1 MAGDHFDTGKRISIE
16 LGTQLEI
23 EIEGVPTR
31 IKSSLVGIEPDKY
44 LIIKA
49 PEAALPD
56 SIKNKLFR
64 GNQIVV
70 RYLCKGTLFGFRSQ
84 LVQVTSTPIRLL
96 FVEYPKTIEAHDLR
110 SHERIDCFLPA
121 KIEIKDEVKNG
132 LILDISE
139 GGCRYLI
146 KSSEG
151 EKLPSVH
158 LYELISLRC
167 QFPGTESEQVVSG
180 EVRNVGMD
188 KQKAV
193 LGIQFHEIAPGL
205 QNIIAQYISTVKEFS

>member
-1 MAGDHFDTGKRISIE
+1 MAGDQVDTGKRISIE

-31 IKSSLVGIEPDKY
+31 IKSSLVGIEPDEY

-96 FVEYPKTIEAHDLR
+96 FVEYPKTIEAYDLR
-110 SHERIDCFLPA
+110 SHERVDCFLPA
-121 KIEIKDEVKNG
+121 KIEIKDEEKNG
-132 LILDISE
+132 AILDISE
-139 GGCRYLI
+139 GGCRCVI

-151 EKLPSVH
+151 EKLPSVQIG
-158 LYELISLRC
+158 ELITLSC
-167 QFPGTESEQVVSG
+167 QFPGTESEQVISG
-180 EVRNVGMD
+180 EVKNVGMD

-205 QNIIAQYISTVKEFS
+205 QNIIAQYISTVNEFS

>member
-1 MAGDHFDTGKRISIE
+1 MAPYHLDTGKRITIE

-31 IKSSLVGIEPDKY
+31 FKSSLVGIEPDEY
-44 LIIKA
+44 LIIKG
-49 PEAALPD
+49 PEAALYE
-56 SIKNKLFR
+56 ILRNKLFR
-64 GNQIVV
+64 GTRIFI
-70 RYLCKGTLFGFRSQ
+70 RYLCKGTLFGFRSK
-84 LVQVTSTPIRLL
+84 LLEAIFTSKQLL
-96 FVEYPKTIEAHDLR
+96 FVEYPKTIENYDLR
-110 SHERIDCFLPA
+110 SHERIGCFFPA
-121 KIEIKDEVKNG
+121 KIKIKDEEKNG
-132 LILDISE
+132 VILDISE
-139 GGCRYLI
+139 GGCRCVI
-146 KSSEG
+146 KSSDG
-151 EKLPSVH
+151 EKLPSVQID
-158 LYELISLRC
+158 ERIILRC

>member
-1 MAGDHFDTGKRISIE
+1 MAGDHFDTEKRISIE

-31 IKSSLVGIEPDKY
+31 FKSSLVGIEPDEY

-70 RYLCKGTLFGFRSQ
+70 RYLCKGTLFGIQSQ

-96 FVEYPKTIEAHDLR
+96 FVEYPKTIENYDLR
-110 SHERIDCFLPA
+110 SHERIDCFFPA
-121 KIEIKDEVKNG
+121 KIKMG
-132 LILDISE
+132 L
-139 GGCRYLI
+139 
-146 KSSEG
+146 
-151 EKLPSVH
+151 LPI
-158 LYELISLRC
+158 E
-167 QFPGTESEQVVSG
+167 
-180 EVRNVGMD
+180 
-188 KQKAV
+188 
-193 LGIQFHEIAPGL
+193 
-205 QNIIAQYISTVKEFS
+205 

>member
-1 MAGDHFDTGKRISIE
+1 MAGDHFDTEKRISIE

-31 IKSSLVGIEPDKY
+31 FKSSLVGVEPDEY
-44 LIIKA
+44 LIIKE
-49 PEAALPD
+49 PEAALYE
-56 SIKNKLFR
+56 ILRNKLFR

-70 RYLCKGTLFGFRSQ
+70 RYLCKGTLFGFQSQ

-96 FVEYPKTIEAHDLR
+96 FVEYPKTIEVYDLR
-110 SHERIDCFLPA
+110 SHERIDCFFPA
-121 KIEIKDEVKNG
+121 KIKIKDEEKNG
-132 LILDISE
+132 AILDISE
-139 GGCRYLI
+139 GGCRCVI

-151 EKLPSVH
+151 EKLPSVQID
-158 LYELISLRC
+158 ERITLRC